1 MLPFILDRESS
12 DEVVTLLDLSLDGRI
27 RLDLL

>member
-12 DEVVTLLDLSLDGRI
+12 DEVVTLLDPSLDGRI